1 MSVDRWIDKEKVD
14 YTQSVIQPIKK
25 NKKEILPLATTW
37 MNLGNIMLSEMRMST
52 GWVWHNLIY
61 VRNLKQ
67 WTHRSWGHSSG
78 WGRRREDG
86 EASSRQKVSGA
97 QDQWIVEFY
106 PTPQC
111 LLTHNMVLSIKSM
124 LSVLPTEQQN
134 KHNNQRGRRKH
145 SEVTPM
151 SVTLMVGMI

>member
-1 MSVDRWIDKEKVD
+1 MNGYREGGLHTECYSA
-14 YTQSVIQPIKK
+14 YQKK
-25 NKKEILPLATTW
+25 QKGNSATCNNMDEPGEHYAEW
-37 MNLGNIMLSEMRMST
+37 DEDEYRMST
-52 GWVWHNLIY
+52 HNLVY
-61 VRNLKQ
+61 VRNLEQ

-86 EASSRQKVSGA
+86 EASSRQKVSGV

-134 KHNNQRGRRKH
+134 KYNNQRGRRKP
-145 SEVTPM
+145 SEVMPM